1 MGLMGLEVESF
12 GVLGAAAAAAA
23 QSNDKM
29 DTSCMSSMYSFCVW
43 GATCALDAA
52 AKSNDKMGTS
62 CMSICSAM
70 LNGEFV

>member
-29 DTSCMSSMYSFCVW
+29 DTSCMS
-43 GATCALDAA
+43 
-52 AKSNDKMGTS
+52 
-62 CMSICSAM
+62 ICSAR